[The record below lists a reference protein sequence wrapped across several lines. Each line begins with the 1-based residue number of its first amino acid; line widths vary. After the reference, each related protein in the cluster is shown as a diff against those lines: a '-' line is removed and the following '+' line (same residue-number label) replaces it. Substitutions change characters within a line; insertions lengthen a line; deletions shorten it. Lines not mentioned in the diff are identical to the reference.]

1 MTEWLIEIG
10 YFLRSILLRWINA
23 VGGAAIAFMQ
33 IWYTGKT
40 SPVSPW
46 EILATCFILASF
58 LAWRDEYR
66 KVITKNRRA
75 TLYKIR
81 DLIQTT
87 TTKQLPERFDS
98 LGALVKYS
106 DELNTERDVNWI
118 CDALK
123 LGGHEHPFQILD
135 KVSNKAFLGR
145 RLQFLQEARGS
156 KLDIKRASSAI
167 SFALKT
173 WSQKERYIKG
183 HREYI
188 G

>member
-98 LGALVKYS
+98 IGAL
-106 DELNTERDVNWI
+106 
-118 CDALK
+118 
-123 LGGHEHPFQILD
+123 
-135 KVSNKAFLGR
+135 
-145 RLQFLQEARGS
+145 
-156 KLDIKRASSAI
+156 
-167 SFALKT
+167 
-173 WSQKERYIKG
+173 
-183 HREYI
+183 
-188 G
+188 